1 MVPSDYP
8 DPVAAD
14 WPDLLEIVER
24 RVKPERDK
32 QTRDALRDRWWQYGE
47 KRPGLRSA
55 TDNLSTKIAWSR
67 VSPQLAIGIVTG
79 GMIEADSTIVA
90 ALNSEASFAVLQSR
104 LHEVW
109 ARFFSSSMKDDLRYA
124 PSDCF
129 ETFPFPP
136 SYEDNAAL
144 EDAGRRYLTH
154 RASLMEMTQ
163 KGMTKTYN
171 DFHDATTRASNGL
184 TELRKLHA
192 DMDRAVLRA
201 YGWNDLAATLAPVFL
216 AKPPGDNGKGTR
228 AGAPEDDHTYQGRL
242 FWPQAARDIVLA
254 RLLALNATRAAG
266 HLDPTY
272 GDAADTA
279 EDAAE

>member
-1 MVPSDYP
+1 M
-8 DPVAAD
+8 
-14 WPDLLEIVER
+14 
-24 RVKPERDK
+24 
-32 QTRDALRDRWWQYGE
+32 G
-47 KRPGLRSA
+47 
-55 TDNLSTKIAWSR
+55 
-67 VSPQLAIGIVTG
+67 PQLAIGIVTG

-90 ALNSEASFAVLQSR
+90 ALTSEASFAILQSR
-104 LHEVW
+104 IHEVW

-129 ETFPFPP
+129 ETFPFPQG
-136 SYEDNAAL
+136 YEDSAAL
-144 EDAGRRYLTH
+144 EEIGQRYLTH
-154 RASLMEMTQ
+154 RAGLMEMTE

-184 TELRKLHA
+184 TELRDLHA
-192 DMDRAVLRA
+192 EMDRAVLRA
-201 YGWNDLAATLAPVFL
+201 YGWHDLAATLAPVFL
-216 AKPPGDNGKGTR
+216 AKPPEENGRGAR

-242 FWPQAARDIVLA
+242 FWPQAARDVVLA

-266 HLDPTY
+266 RPDPTY